1 MLAIPLPVA
10 SINAATS
17 LEQRD
22 VADLID
28 AEFRTNILNTCTFMA
43 EAPMK
48 TKIYGMSTFTKN
60 SGNCVNRNGIVRP
73 PKRLLE
79 RLSESLSL
87 KHYSIRTEH
96 AYRGWV
102 RCFIL
107 FHGSRILGTAYSTRL
122 FRQAPKVPRPY
133 HLSGFGPLEELGQ
146 RQCADS
152 APQQETEA
160 AFEPG

>member
-10 SINAATS
+10 SINAATF

-28 AEFRTNILNTCTFMA
+28 AEFRTNILNACTFMT

-48 TKIYGMSTFTKN
+48 TKIYGMGTFTKN
-60 SGNCVNRNGIVRP
+60 SGNYVNPDGIVRP

-122 FRQAPKVPRPY
+122 FRQAPKVPRR
-133 HLSGFGPLEELGQ
+133 Q
-146 RQCADS
+146 R
-152 APQQETEA
+152 
-160 AFEPG
+160 